1 MNFKGDTARVLRFP
15 FQLESKGTAYPVR
28 LSRSPGQPQT
38 GNKEVSDGASRG
50 RSCEGRRNRPELR
63 PGDFIL
69 FGSDVDHAIGNPGG
83 DGGIIHAGPVRRRG
97 QSGAKSEKKQEIPG
111 FDLQFPL
118 RVVMLPD
125 IWFTVN
131 EMRLTGG

>member
-28 LSRSPGQPQT
+28 LSSSPGQPQT

-83 DGGIIHAGPVRRRG
+83 TAESYMPVRFAAGDNQG
-97 QSGAKSEKKQEIPG
+97 QKVKKNRKSRDLICNFRSGLLCYRIFG
-111 FDLQFPL
+111 L
-118 RVVMLPD
+118 R
-125 IWFTVN
+125 
-131 EMRLTGG
+131 